1 MSPLRP
7 WTATMHNLALM
18 AMIAAT
24 SSGCASFGQVEAF
37 EKGDLAREE
46 MTFGGN
52 PLEAKFHEHIY
63 ASKEN
68 ATGGS
73 GVGGGGCGCN

>member
-1 MSPLRP
+1 MFNTC
-7 WTATMHNLALM
+7 WIALALILFS
-18 AMIAAT
+18 AQ
-24 SSGCASFGQVEAF
+24 GCANLGKVEAF
-37 EKGDLAREE
+37 EKGDLAKEE
-46 MTFGGN
+46 MTFGAAN

>member
-1 MSPLRP
+1 MKRLTGSIIL
-7 WTATMHNLALM
+7 TLAALC
-18 AMIAAT
+18 AQ
-24 SSGCASFGQVEAF
+24 GCAALGKVEAF
-37 EKGDLAREE
+37 EKGDLAKEE
-46 MTFGGN
+46 MTFGAAN
-52 PLEAKFHEHIY
+52 PLEMKFHEHIY